1 MSYRTL
7 NNDRLNYKAMG
18 KEPSLLEAAV
28 NFIHESCADLRF
40 DAKITELEKSEG
52 KLLGAS
58 VSPKQIPYNMQM
70 DVDRLCLENALKT
83 FLRHGSGKDAF
94 DVYFCYIEMF
104 IGKYAA
110 CRKMIEM
117 LSEYE
122 ANGSS
127 LLMKHRDHYSH
138 SVYVFALGLA
148 VFETNSAFRESY
160 KRFYKIADGH
170 EAAHH
175 FLKFWGLTALFH
187 DIGYPFE
194 LPFEQVEAYFAV
206 RKKERKD
213 CPYISYR
220 GLESLTTIDGRTAK
234 RLEDIYGESILD
246 KNGESISDTNALFAF
261 DIANKLGG
269 RYRFDKTG
277 LESILR
283 NKPTAPNSFS
293 YFMDHA
299 YFSANLLFK
308 ELAAIENNGEP
319 YRFEKATIDALTAIL
334 LHNSLYKFSIAFYK
348 SDLNIPFKAEL
359 HPLAYLLMLCDELQC
374 WNRTSYGRTSRI
386 ELHPMDCELTFSDG
400 GIKADYIYDKGEE
413 QKINRFIEARKSNS
427 KAELKAFSE
436 MYIPEEAGAGAKSS
450 FLSDIERIVDTE
462 MVPLSVSYSLR
473 EPDRKRKN
481 EYLSNCN
488 FIHLY
493 NFAAALNARYN
504 CYSRGE
510 DKPLPNKDE
519 QEKQF
524 DELSLEYKLYN
535 IGQAKAFDRY
545 LNEIGC
551 FYTDKDVD
559 FEMVTEFTPEN
570 MDMFGPMEHG
580 RWIREHLAMG
590 WGYGITKGTPERER
604 SRLHKL
610 MMDLP
615 SGGADEQT
623 IEEMI
628 KKHYL
633 ELSTADQDKDTKPM
647 NYMLK
652 LIKEFEG
659 LRIYR
664 LK

>member
-1 MSYRTL
+1 MSYSTL
-7 NNDRLNYKAMG
+7 NNERLHYKAPS
-18 KEPSLLEAAV
+18 KDPSLLEAAV

-40 DAKITELEKSEG
+40 DAGKAEREKSEG
-52 KLLGAS
+52 VLLGTS
-58 VSPKQIPYNMQM
+58 VSPNQIPYNMQM

-83 FLRHGSGKDAF
+83 FLRYGSGKDAF

-127 LLMKHRDHYSH
+127 VLMKHRDHYSH

-160 KRFYKIADGH
+160 KRFYDLGDGQK
-170 EAAHH
+170 AAHH

-194 LPFEQVEAYFAV
+194 LPFEQVEAYFDV
-206 RKKERKD
+206 RHKKRKD
-213 CPYISYR
+213 CPYMSYK
-220 GLESLTTIDGRTAK
+220 GLESFTAIGDRTAK
-234 RLEDIYGESILD
+234 QLEQIYGE
-246 KNGESISDTNALFAF
+246 EFSDTNALFAY
-261 DIANKLGG
+261 DISKKLGNV
-269 RYRFDKTG
+269 YRIDKTSLNG
-277 LESILR
+277 VLK
-283 NKPTAPNSFS
+283 NKPAAPDTFG

-308 ELAAIENNGEP
+308 ELAAVENDGEP
-319 YRFEKATIDALTAIL
+319 YRFEKETIDALTAIL

-348 SDLNIPFKAEL
+348 GGLNIPFKAEL

-374 WNRTSYGRTSRI
+374 WNRTSYGRSSRT
-386 ELHPMDCELTFSDG
+386 ELHPMDCELTFSDS
-400 GIKADYIYDKGEE
+400 GIKANYIYDKGEE
-413 QKINRFIEARKSNS
+413 NKFEEFIEARKSNS
-427 KAELKAFSE
+427 KAVMKAISE
-436 MYIPEEAGAGAKSS
+436 MYIPEGAGAGEKSN
-450 FLSDIERIVDTE
+450 FLQDIERIVDTKT
-462 MVPLSVSYSLR
+462 VPLSVSYSLKK
-473 EPDRKRKN
+473 PDRKYKN

-504 CYSRGE
+504 CYSTGKGE
-510 DKPLPNKDE
+510 PVPNKEE
-519 QEKQF
+519 QERQF
-524 DELSLEYKLYN
+524 DLLSLEYKLSN

-559 FEMVTEFTPEN
+559 YDMVTEFTPDN
-570 MDMFGPMEHG
+570 MDMFGPMEHS
-580 RWIREHLAMG
+580 RWIREHMAMG
-590 WGYGITKGTPERER
+590 WGCGSYEDKAEREQL
-604 SRLHKL
+604 RLHP
-610 MMDLP
+610 MMMEFN
-615 SGGADEQT
+615 GETDEQV

-628 KKHYL
+628 RKHYL
-633 ELSTADQDKDTKPM
+633 ELPKDEQDKDTEPM